1 MRSPLRRAVR
11 IAEVL
16 SGLGLALALA
26 LPRLIPAERIR
37 ARALAAAEE
46 ALHRPV
52 EAGDARL
59 EIFSGLGAGL
69 ENLSV
74 RNAPGWESPTLFSAE
89 RVSLKLAFWPLLAR
103 RIEIDRIVV
112 DAPTVAVER
121 NEKGESNIDDLARGT
136 IPSAASNDEPA
147 FSLRPRAF
155 LVSRVDVR
163 HGRVVFVDRLA
174 AAGRAARVALDDVT
188 GTVRDLGSAAPVRF
202 DVAARFLADSGRN
215 VSVRGLVARPPGG
228 DLASARLRVLY
239 SAKNLDLSRLAPWAG
254 AASREAGSFTVDG
267 TAEGVALGGLTLA
280 GRAALAP
287 SGASRLPP
295 LEGDYAVTLDVPSDS
310 LTIRRSSLRVGSL
323 PLTAEGRV
331 DALRGEPR
339 LDLRVATPESVSIER
354 ILSLA
359 GAAGRLPSALR
370 ASGRLRFEARVRGPA
385 SDVAARIEA
394 DGSSLGAEV
403 AGRPVFAAASLH
415 AAVASRGR
423 TAASGRIAVPSGS
436 LRGVPFD
443 DLSAD
448 WHWNDGTLV
457 VVPLLR
463 VFGGRVGMRLEADLR
478 RPGSDSRL
486 AFEVA
491 GIPLDRLA
499 SVAPS
504 SAPGASPSAAS
515 LLGGTLSGW
524 MSMTGRGLGTELFAR
539 TASGEGRITVS
550 RAELRTV
557 RVMPEIAKTL
567 ARVGRA
573 AGLDVPDGIDTPRQF
588 ALQTGLRFGGGR
600 VETPDLTL
608 TSGDVVVH
616 AGGSVAADR
625 TLSYRG
631 RVVLGPEAVRGFG
644 RLGTYLA
651 DSRGAFEIPFHVAGP
666 ASSPQVSVDLD
677 AMAIGRRLVS
687 GRLRDVLP
695 ERARRIVDGIL
706 GHLEGTGISPL
717 ERFRALFSPRGN

>member
-1 MRSPLRRAVR
+1 MRPPLRRVVR

-16 SGLGLALALA
+16 SGRGLALALA

-69 ENLSV
+69 DNLSV
-74 RNAPGWESPTLFSAE
+74 RNAPGWDSPTLFSAE
-89 RVSLKLAFWPLLAR
+89 RVSLKVAFWPLLAR

-121 NEKGESNIDDLARGT
+121 NEKGESNIDDLRRD
-136 IPSAASNDEPA
+136 ASLATGPDAGAEVL
-147 FSLRPRAF
+147 SLRPRAF

-163 HGRVVFVDRLA
+163 HGRLVFVDRLA
-174 AAGRAARVALDDVT
+174 AAGRAARLALDDVT
-188 GTVRDLGSAAPVRF
+188 GSVRDIGSAAPVSF
-202 DVAARFLADSGRN
+202 DVDARFLSDSGRN
-215 VSVRGLVARPPGG
+215 VSVRGIVARPPGG
-228 DLASARLRVLY
+228 DLASAPLRVLY

-254 AASREAGSFTVDG
+254 AASREAGAFTVEG
-267 TAEGVALGGLTLA
+267 SAEGAALGALTLA
-280 GRAALAP
+280 GRAALTP
-287 SGASRLPP
+287 SDSSRLPP
-295 LEGDYAVTLDVPSDS
+295 LEGEYALTLDAPSDS
-310 LTIRRSSLRVGSL
+310 LTIRRSALRVGSL
-323 PLTAEGRV
+323 PLTAEGRI
-331 DALRGEPR
+331 DSLRGAPR
-339 LDLRVATPESVSIER
+339 LDLRLATPESVSIER

-359 GAAGRLPSALR
+359 SAAGRLPGALR

-385 SDVAARIEA
+385 SDVAARVEA
-394 DGSSLGAEV
+394 DGSSLDAEV
-403 AGRPVFAAASLH
+403 EGRPVFAAASLH

-423 TAASGRIAVPSGS
+423 TDASGRVAVPSGS

-448 WHWNDGTLV
+448 WSWKDGTLV
-457 VVPLLR
+457 VAPFLR

-478 RPGSDSRL
+478 RPESDSRL
-486 AFEVA
+486 AFELA
-491 GIPLDRLA
+491 GVPLDRLA
-499 SVAPS
+499 SA
-504 SAPGASPSAAS
+504 APGPTPSAAS

-524 MSMTGRGLGTELFAR
+524 MTMTGRGLGTELFAR
-539 TASGEGRITVS
+539 TAAGEGRLTVS

-567 ARVGRA
+567 ARIGRA

-588 ALQTGLRFGGGR
+588 ALQTGVRFGGGR
-600 VETPDLTL
+600 VETPDVTL

-616 AGGSVAADR
+616 AGGSVAPDR

-631 RVVLGPEAVRGFG
+631 RVVLGPAAVRGFG

-666 ASSPQVSVDLD
+666 ASSPEVSVDLD
-677 AMAIGRRLVS
+677 AMTIGRRLVS
-687 GRLRDVLP
+687 GRLRDALP
-695 ERARRIVDGIL
+695 ERARRIVDGVL
-706 GHLEGTGISPL
+706 GRLEGTGGSPL